1 MSRVGGSDSDNLFMT
16 LEGARS
22 DVERQSSASNSMRD
36 MMEGMNPMDI
46 LGKLAEVFK
55 MLGSLSG

>member
-22 DVERQSSASNSMRD
+22 DVERQSSASSSVRD